1 MNINNFPTPIRE
13 KSLDFP
19 CNYYYHDKTSHF
31 FIVPFHYHPEQ
42 QFVRVLKGSI
52 NIIANAN
59 NLTLNEGDC
68 ALITSNTVHCCQPC
82 TEDTVF
88 DALTFNLRELFDLS
102 SSHFNLVKM
111 LVTHQVE
118 VKGIFTKECDPEI
131 VSLFTELFTLA
142 QSTKFGD
149 TLILVGKMLEIFGK
163 AVKETDCKMLERDE
177 ANRLYRYLS
186 KTNAIF
192 RFIFDHY
199 KTEITLTDMAA
210 CVELSEKYFCKF
222 FKELTDYRPMEYLNK
237 FRVDVAA
244 ISLTTT
250 NNTINE
256 VARDSGFKD
265 PCYFTKLFKRFKGQS
280 PREFRENHPNRI
292 L

>member
-1 MNINNFPTPIRE
+1 
-13 KSLDFP
+13 
-19 CNYYYHDKTSHF
+19 
-31 FIVPFHYHPEQ
+31 
-42 QFVRVLKGSI
+42 
-52 NIIANAN
+52 
-59 NLTLNEGDC
+59 
-68 ALITSNTVHCCQPC
+68 
-82 TEDTVF
+82 
-88 DALTFNLRELFDLS
+88 
-102 SSHFNLVKM
+102 
-111 LVTHQVE
+111 
-118 VKGIFTKECDPEI
+118 
-131 VSLFTELFTLA
+131 
-142 QSTKFGD
+142 
-149 TLILVGKMLEIFGK
+149 MLEIFGK